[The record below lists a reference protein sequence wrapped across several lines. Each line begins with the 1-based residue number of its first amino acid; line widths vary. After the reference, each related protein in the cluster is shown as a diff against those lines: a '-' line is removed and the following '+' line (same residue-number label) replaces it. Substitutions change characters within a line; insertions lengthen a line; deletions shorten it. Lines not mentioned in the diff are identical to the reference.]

1 MLASQYQAQYGGE
14 IVEWKLEQEV
24 ELDNYLGKITEVN
37 DDGTF
42 DVRYSEGVETA
53 RMVLPARLSKPEDR
67 TAQRARRI
75 LDARNST
82 QRRGDL
88 ETAKQYDRDKQ
99 EQLQSKDRSSDITYA
114 IVDLGAVLGAGEVTG
129 ETPLAVRVLVEGE
142 RAYHRLVPASN
153 QSLERPPEY
162 IRLQQVIAGCAV
174 PRSEPNNKRHFATWL
189 IDLAWDEQVVSEE
202 KKRLRIAKAAAHDEG
217 S

>member
-1 MLASQYQAQYGGE
+1 M
-14 IVEWKLEQEV
+14 
-24 ELDNYLGKITEVN
+24 
-37 DDGTF
+37 
-42 DVRYSEGVETA
+42 
-53 RMVLPARLSKPEDR
+53 
-67 TAQRARRI
+67 
-75 LDARNST
+75 
-82 QRRGDL
+82 
-88 ETAKQYDRDKQ
+88 
-99 EQLQSKDRSSDITYA
+99 
-114 IVDLGAVLGAGEVTG
+114 TG

-162 IRLQQVIAGCAV
+162 IRLSQVIAGCAV
-174 PRSEPNNKRHFATWL
+174 PRSEPNKRHFATWL